1 MPATEPGH
9 SVTISNARLRGRRG
23 LWTITVV
30 RGVIVSV
37 AEAAPAE
44 AAPAEASVA
53 ATAPEASSV
62 EPHAMAIDAK
72 GGLVTE
78 SFVDAHLHLDK
89 VFTLAAL
96 GEQALHEYQMGEMGT
111 AMRAI
116 ETASEVKR
124 SQDPARMLELVRRV
138 LAMASHY
145 GTTVVRAFAD
155 VDSKAGTRGVDV
167 LRAAR
172 DEFAGIVDVQVVAFP
187 QDGIVREPGASDLL
201 EAAMEAGADV
211 VGGIPWIEHTEADM
225 ASHIRC
231 SFDLAE
237 AFDADVSMLLDDA
250 GDPGLRTLEMM
261 ASEALRRGWT
271 GRALAHHCRAMQLY
285 PDPYFERL
293 AALLRSAGVSVVS
306 DPHTGP
312 LHARVGDLM
321 DRGVNVAL
329 GQDDVS
335 DAYYSLGRANL
346 AEVAFLGCHLL
357 WMMHADGQERL
368 YDAVTVNPA
377 RAVNVG
383 DHRIESGSPANLVVH
398 RHASLTDVL
407 RFHEAPAAVISHGR
421 VVDRDRM
428 AELAG
433 VASA

>member
-1 MPATEPGH
+1 MAPH
-9 SVTISNARLRGRRG
+9 DSITIQNARLRDRSGLFAISVDRG
-23 LWTITVV
+23 AIA
-30 RGVIVSV
+30 SV
-37 AEAAPAE
+37 AEQT
-44 AAPAEASVA
+44 S
-53 ATAPEASSV
+53 APEPSGA
-62 EPHAMAIDAK
+62 ALDAA

-89 VFTLAAL
+89 VFTLASL
-96 GEQALHEYQMGEMGT
+96 GEQALHEYQAGEMGA

-124 SQDPARMLELVRRV
+124 SQDAERMLELARRT
-138 LAMASHY
+138 LAMAAHY
-145 GTTVVRAFAD
+145 GTTAVRAFAD
-155 VDSKAGTRGVDV
+155 VDSKAATRGVEV
-167 LRAAR
+167 LCAAR
-172 DEFAGIVDVQVVAFP
+172 DEFAGVIDVQVVAFP
-187 QDGIVREPGASDLL
+187 QDGIVREPGAADLMRR
-201 EAAMEAGADV
+201 AMEAGADV

-225 ASHIRC
+225 AEHINC

-250 GDPGLRTLEMM
+250 GDPGLRTLETM
-261 ASEALRRGWT
+261 ASEALRRGRP

-293 AALLRSAGVSVVS
+293 TALLRSAEVSVVS

-312 LHARVGDLM
+312 LHARVSDLI

-335 DAYYSLGRANL
+335 DAYYALGRANM

-357 WMMHADGQERL
+357 WMMHREGQDRL
-368 YDAVTVNPA
+368 YDAVTVNAA
-377 RAVNVG
+377 RAVGVT
-383 DHRIESGSPANLVVH
+383 DHSLEPGHPANLVVH
-398 RHASLTDVL
+398 RCDSITDVL

-421 VVDRDRM
+421 LVDQAHM
-428 AELAG
+428 AEVAG
-433 VASA
+433 IAEQ